1 MPRTRRSFSPEFK
14 AQVVLDVLSGAKSQA
29 EVCREHQLSPHLFA
43 QWRTTFLERAASIFS
58 PEEQRSQEQAR
69 IGELERLVG
78 KQALELEALKKG
90 SSILG
95 SLRRRSEP

>member
-1 MPRTRRSFSPEFK
+1 MPRTRRSFTPEFK
-14 AQVVLDVLSGAKSQA
+14 AQVVLDGLSGTKSQA
-29 EVCREHQLSPHLFA
+29 EVCREYQLSPHLFS
-43 QWRTTFLERAASIFS
+43 QWRTTFLERAASVFS

-90 SSILG
+90 SSILA
-95 SLRRRSEP
+95 SLRRRNER

>member
-1 MPRTRRSFSPEFK
+1 MPRTRRSFTPEFK

-29 EVCREHQLSPHLFA
+29 EVCREHQLSPHLFS
-43 QWRTTFLERAASIFS
+43 QWRTTFLERAATLFS

-90 SSILG
+90 SRILA
-95 SLRRRSEP
+95 SLRRRNER